1 MWLPCVIK
9 HIKLKRAL
17 KKKKKVGWGRIN
29 WTKITSVKTLKQ
41 KEKKVGWGKI
51 NWNKIMCD

>member
-1 MWLPCVIK
+1 MWLPCVMK
-9 HIKLKRAL
+9 HIKLKRTL

-41 KEKKVGWGKI
+41 KEKKLVEEK
-51 NWNKIMCD
+51 